1 MPIEFQLEERLVGF
15 TATSARE
22 GENVEIISRALLGP
36 QDAKL
41 VHHIDELE
49 KALFSKIPGLPRRPS
64 ISDLIVVINQDL
76 SGKAFVNELPLPAKV
91 KLTRDI
97 EKGQTVFLKD
107 ISEIQEVTLGVEVPN
122 DAAIVVVR
130 SFNWKRSMF
139 FDFGPLD
146 TKQGDRTYSIDNALG
161 QQLTLL
167 VGLPAQPGHLTAGAV
182 RIAEMKG
189 ALDRLIDLIAQQCED
204 EAAYQ
209 QLLESAP
216 WMLGTSYSAVL
227 RHQRMDDANIPD
239 FTALRAYDEC
249 HDVIELKQPFLRLFR
264 RDGSFSA
271 AFNDAWNQSERY
283 LDFCQRQRTYLME
296 QKQLRFENP
305 RCILVIGHEL
315 SVPESDAVRA
325 KESAN
330 RMISVMT
337 YYQLYR
343 HARNT
348 YDVVVAANDDTYLP
362 GEGLDT
368 QRYSL

>member
-1 MPIEFQLEERLVGF
+1 MPIEFKIVERLIGF
-15 TATSARE
+15 LATSVRE
-22 GENVEIISRALLGP
+22 GENAIVVSRVLLGP
-36 QDAKL
+36 QDPKL
-41 VHHIDELE
+41 VHQLDELE
-49 KALFSKIPGLPRRPS
+49 RALFSKIPGLPPRPL
-64 ISDLIVVINQDL
+64 IADLILIINQDL
-76 SGKAFVNELPLPAKV
+76 TGLAYVNELPLPAKV

-97 EKGQTVFLKD
+97 EKGELVYLKD
-107 ISEIQEVTLGVEVPN
+107 ISEIKEVTLGVEVPS

-130 SFNWKRSMF
+130 SFNWKKSMF

-146 TKQGDRTYSIDNALG
+146 TKQGDRTYNVDHALG
-161 QQLTLL
+161 QQLALL
-167 VGLPAQPGHLTAGAV
+167 MGLPAQPGHLTAGAA
-182 RIAEMKG
+182 RIAEMKS
-189 ALDRLIDLIAQQCED
+189 ALDRLIDLIDQQCKD
-204 EAAYQ
+204 EVAYQ

-264 RDGSFSA
+264 KDGSFSA
-271 AFNDAWNQSERY
+271 AFNDAWNQAERY
-283 LDFCQRQRTYLME
+283 LDFCQRQRTYLMD

-305 RCILVIGHEL
+305 RCILVVGHEL
-315 SVPESDAVRA
+315 TVPESEAVRA

-337 YYQLYR
+337 YDQLYR

-348 YDVVVAANDDTYLP
+348 YDIVVAANDDTYLP
-362 GEGLDT
+362 SDIVG
-368 QRYSL
+368 